1 MPISRVKTG
10 KRVERRQPNRAD
22 VFAPRTY
29 RVNVSTKLRML
40 NKWSQAVTLD
50 ANDILQWLAIMAI
63 VAWIVGWSK
72 R

>member
-1 MPISRVKTG
+1 
-10 KRVERRQPNRAD
+10 
-22 VFAPRTY
+22 
-29 RVNVSTKLRML
+29 ML
-40 NKWSQAVTLD
+40 GSWLGTSVLPTVTLD